1 MAGSFGY
8 EKEHYEMS
16 LAIGN
21 RRLFPAIQATDPA
34 CEIVAAGVS
43 CRQQIAHGTGRR
55 ARHLVEILAEALP

>member
-21 RRLFPAIQATDPA
+21 RRLFPAVQAAAPA
-34 CEIVAAGVS
+34 CQIVAAGVS

-55 ARHLVEILAEALP
+55 ARHLVEVLADALP